1 MWSVTPPAAL
11 IARQVRPLVLEALAE
26 NRATALLGAR
36 QVGKSTLAQS
46 LAENEFPARYISL
59 DDEASLDAA
68 RADPRGFIAGIS
80 ERVVIDEIQRAPRL
94 LLAIKERL
102 DRDQTRGQF
111 LLTGSANIQALPTVA
126 DALPGRVE
134 YVKLWPLSQGELRGA
149 PEQFIDTL
157 FRGSLPQVSN
167 APVGRL
173 PVVSLLS
180 AGGYPELVGRGARG
194 RSRFFSSYVESMIG
208 RDIGDIANLRNVEN
222 VERLLYL
229 FAARSGG
236 LANFQSMASELGLDA
251 HTVRSHTKILE
262 DLFLIRRLK
271 PWFAN
276 LGSRHVKTPKLYVVD
291 SGLLAFLIRANE
303 RRIAEDEAIFGMM
316 LESFV
321 AMELLRQSDWAQEL
335 VTLFHYRDKE
345 QREVDVVME
354 SDGGEVVGVEV
365 KATATPSRKD
375 FAGLRYLRDRLGTRF
390 KAGVVL
396 YTGSDTLPFGD
407 RIAAVPLSGLWAS

>member
-1 MWSVTPPAAL
+1 
-11 IARQVRPLVLEALAE
+11 
-26 NRATALLGAR
+26 
-36 QVGKSTLAQS
+36 LAQD

-68 RADPRGFIAGIS
+68 LMDPRGFIAGIS
-80 ERVVIDEIQRAPRL
+80 GRAVIDEIQRAPRL

-111 LLTGSANIQALPTVA
+111 LLTGSANLLTLPTVA

-134 YVKLWPLSQGELRGA
+134 YVNLWPLSQGELRGV
-149 PEQFIDTL
+149 PEKFIDTL
-157 FRGSLPQVSN
+157 FQGSFPEVSD

-173 PVVSLLS
+173 AAASLLS
-180 AGGYPELVGRGARG
+180 TGGYPELVGRSARG
-194 RSRFFSSYVESMIG
+194 RSRFFSSYVASVIG
-208 RDIGDIANLRNVEN
+208 RDIGDIASLRNVEN
-222 VERLLYL
+222 VERLLHL
-229 FAARSGG
+229 LAARSGA
-236 LANFQSMASELGLDA
+236 LANFHGMASELGLDA

-262 DLFLIRRLK
+262 DLFLVRRLK
-271 PWFAN
+271 PWLPN
-276 LGSRHVKTPKLYVVD
+276 LGARHVKTPKLYVVD
-291 SGLLAFLIRANE
+291 CGLLAFLIRANE
-303 RRIAEDEAIFGMM
+303 RRIAQDGAVVGMM

-321 AMELLRQSDWAQEL
+321 AMELLRQCDWAQET
-335 VTLFHYRDKE
+335 VSLFHYRDKE

-365 KATATPSRKD
+365 KATATPSRQD
-375 FAGLRYLRDRLGTRF
+375 FAGLRYLRDKLGTRF

-396 YTGSDTLPFGD
+396 YTGSHTLPFGD

>member
-1 MWSVTPPAAL
+1 
-11 IARQVRPLVLEALAE
+11 
-26 NRATALLGAR
+26 
-36 QVGKSTLAQS
+36 
-46 LAENEFPARYISL
+46 
-59 DDEASLDAA
+59 
-68 RADPRGFIAGIS
+68 
-80 ERVVIDEIQRAPRL
+80 
-94 LLAIKERL
+94 
-102 DRDQTRGQF
+102 
-111 LLTGSANIQALPTVA
+111 
-126 DALPGRVE
+126 
-134 YVKLWPLSQGELRGA
+134 
-149 PEQFIDTL
+149 
-157 FRGSLPQVSN
+157 
-167 APVGRL
+167 
-173 PVVSLLS
+173 
-180 AGGYPELVGRGARG
+180 
-194 RSRFFSSYVESMIG
+194 
-208 RDIGDIANLRNVEN
+208 
-222 VERLLYL
+222 
-229 FAARSGG
+229 
-236 LANFQSMASELGLDA
+236 MASELGLDA